1 RLKPDITLD
10 HEAEPE
16 LKIEVTAIDQDGA
29 RYSESFEVKVADI
42 NEGPEDVT
50 LSNTAVAENAAGAV
64 VGKISVVDP
73 DAGDSHSFE
82 VSDDRFEVVDG
93 ALRLKPDMALD
104 HEAEPELKI
113 EVTAIDQDGARY
125 SESFAIETV
134 PVPQLDIATGFH
146 AQYFDMNETLR
157 KLDDVDWDAPPTHEE
172 VVSDIDYQNGRGSF
186 WEDGSTDTFG
196 VQINGSVSVT
206 EGGEFEFFLGGD
218 DGATLFVNGAP
229 VIDNDGLHGF
239 RTRTGSVELE
249 PGTHHIEVRY
259 FENYG
264 HAGLKL
270 EWDGPGTDGRE
281 LVAAP
286 GVQDAQT
293 VNGTALNVELSTDSL
308 GDNTSL
314 TIKGLPEGTLIEA
327 GEQMQSVGADGSAD
341 ITGWDTSLL
350 NVTPPVD
357 FLGQVTAEVVAT
369 VKTSSGQNASS
380 TESLEFQVNSAEL
393 TPPGGEMV
401 GGFHASYFDVNH
413 SLRKLDDIDWSSDPT
428 HQEFVA
434 DINYE
439 NGRGSFWE
447 NGSTDTFG
455 AKITGQIEIET
466 GGAYDFFLGGDDGA
480 IMLINGEPVID
491 NDGLHGFRTREGEIE
506 LEPGVYDIE
515 VRYFE
520 NYGHAGL
527 KLEWDGPDTDG
538 RELLQAKPELAVEEN
553 GTLEVG
559 IELNAGSENASV
571 ELSGLPIDTIIISGE
586 EAAVVSD
593 EPLDLSGWNLDLL
606 EISPP
611 PNFEG
616 EVRGEITFSD
626 TAFNGQSVSS
636 SEPFSFT
643 VGEPDSVSGPTAQ
656 DDMIQSDDAQN
667 GSERQNNPYYDG
679 ESDGEADDVMTEP
692 AQVQENRDA
701 ADLCMETHETAEW

>member
-1 RLKPDITLD
+1 
-10 HEAEPE
+10 
-16 LKIEVTAIDQDGA
+16 
-29 RYSESFEVKVADI
+29 
-42 NEGPEDVT
+42 
-50 LSNTAVAENAAGAV
+50 V

-172 VVSDIDYQNGRGSF
+172 VVSDIDFQNGRGSF

-314 TIKGLPEGTLIEA
+314 TIKGLPEGTLIVA

-350 NVTPPVD
+350 TVTPPVE

-380 TESLEFQVNSAEL
+380 TQSLEFQVNSTEL

-480 IMLINGEPVID
+480 IMLINGAPVIN

-667 GSERQNNPYYDG
+667 GSERQNDPYYDG

-692 AQVQENRDA
+692 AQVQENHDA